1 MTEWER
7 LQELL
12 LNHERERLDQLENQ
26 QQSDQRQQRL
36 RSDLPQTLDQLRGDP
51 DLRASLSSPVTAALH
66 ESIERDRE
74 SVASLLFPV
83 MGPAI
88 RRAVQ
93 ESLRSAVQRINLAL
107 EHGLS
112 PRAWR
117 WRLESWRSGEPFAQI
132 VLRHSLSFSVNE
144 LFLIHRNTGLMMVRR
159 SRREVLALDQDAVA
173 SMLTAI
179 QNFLRQSLTDIAED
193 PLRTVEMGGASLWL
207 INGPDAILAAV
218 IEGEPPL
225 SLREGM
231 HESLESVHRLL
242 RDELQQYQGNKIQ
255 HSQVD
260 ALLDQ
265 HLVEQRP
272 KSPER
277 GPARLAWGLGIAALL
292 LLTGV
297 WAWHTWQLKQDQ
309 QRLQQYVDQTPGLML
324 FDSRIQDG
332 QISGTLLRDPLA
344 PNRAAVL
351 EAVALAPQRIN
362 LREQSYLSQEQE
374 LLLKRL
380 QHAAHID
387 NADPEARAK
396 LSVVDQHLRVEG
408 QLTTQQWQQLRQS
421 QALLAPQWTLTLPQL
436 DHAAL
441 SQALELP
448 ASSQMSQQDTEL
460 IFTGQAPLAWH
471 KKLPQLIAKLPIY
484 YQSNTQQLA
493 VAEHQQLSQ
502 IIESLNGSRLNF
514 NSGIVFDSESQQRIS
529 EMAKQIQ
536 QLEHLAATT
545 GQSISI
551 QLLGMS
557 DGVDTWDVNLEIRR
571 ARAEASRDALLSAGV
586 DPSILQADAQLER
599 PPPGFNAALRYCEI
613 VVNIRE

>member
-12 LNHERERLDQLENQ
+12 LNHERERLDQLEDQ
-26 QQSDQRQQRL
+26 QLSEQRQQRL

-144 LFLIHRNTGLMMVRR
+144 LFLIHRNTGLMIARR

-179 QNFLRQSLTDIAED
+179 QNFLRQSLTEIAED

-225 SLREGM
+225 ALREGM
-231 HESLESVHRLL
+231 HESLEAIHSLL
-242 RDELQQYQGNKIQ
+242 RDELKQYQGNKIQ

-272 KSPER
+272 ASPNR
-277 GPARLAWGLGIAALL
+277 GPARLAWGLGIAAALVLL
-292 LLTGV
+292 SIWT
-297 WAWHTWQLKQDQ
+297 WHHWQLKQDQ
-309 QRLQQYVDQTPGLML
+309 QQLQNFVDETPGLML
-324 FDSRIQDG
+324 FDSRIQQG

-344 PNRAAVL
+344 PDQAAIL
-351 EAVALAPQRIN
+351 KALAFEPN
-362 LREQSYLSQEQE
+362 LLQLKEQSYLSQEPE
-374 LLLKRL
+374 LLLQRL
-380 QHAAHID
+380 
-387 NADPEARAK
+387 ER
-396 LSVVDQHLRVEG
+396 VVPMEPKASLRVENQQLLVDG
-408 QLTTQQWQQLRQS
+408 QLTWPQWQQLAQS
-421 QALLAPQWTLTLPQL
+421 QALLAPQWRLSKPQVDL
-436 DHAAL
+436 DSLRRDLAVPDTV
-441 SQALELP
+441 S
-448 ASSQMSQQDTEL
+448 MSQQDTEL
-460 IFTGQAPLAWH
+460 IFTGQASQQWH
-471 KKLPQLIAKLPIY
+471 NKLPQLIAKHSVY
-484 YQSNTQQLA
+484 YTTDTTELA
-493 VAEHQQLSQ
+493 VLEQQQLSH

-514 NSGIVFDSESQQRIS
+514 NRGTEFDSASQQRIHVIA
-529 EMAKQIQ
+529 EQIQ
-536 QLEHLAATT
+536 QLEQLAATT
-545 GQSISI
+545 GQSIQV

-557 DGVDTWDVNLEIRR
+557 DGVDSWDVNLALRR
-571 ARAEASRDALLSAGV
+571 ARASASLEALIAAGV
-586 DPSILQADAQLER
+586 NADTLHADAQLER
-599 PPPGFNAALRYCEI
+599 PPPGFNAALRYCELM
-613 VVNIRE
+613 VTIRE